1 MGGAG
6 GFREESA
13 GTYSA
18 LKLRALYY
26 DRCSVDCRGSAR
38 SPVFYNCFLLCAR
51 RSMGRR
57 RHSRWRRYI
66 VPPSWPAACC
76 SHGLEYLPQ
85 REFQWRRIKPNCV
98 ALLLSPLALGA
109 HLSFLRWRFGSWNII
124 SEAQASEGWGRS
136 LTLPWNTLLNNLQH
150 ISSSRG
156 YHGAFEFFFTLAL
169 LGLTIFACFRLR
181 SSYAIY
187 SVVSVLFITSW
198 GDLTSAPRFG
208 LVIFPVVL
216 ALALLGHN
224 KKFNRAYIVVS
235 AVLAAISMVVF
246 SQWGWVA

>member
-1 MGGAG
+1 MEAPGRQFFITA
-6 GFREESA
+6 
-13 GTYSA
+13 
-18 LKLRALYY
+18 
-26 DRCSVDCRGSAR
+26 
-38 SPVFYNCFLLCAR
+38 FYCAR
-51 RSMGRR
+51 GA
-57 RHSRWRRYI
+57 RWVAAGILAGAATLCRPVGLLLV
-66 VPPSWPAACC
+66 VPMAF
-76 SHGLEYLPQ
+76 EYLSQ

-98 ALLLSPLALGA
+98 VLLLSPLALGA